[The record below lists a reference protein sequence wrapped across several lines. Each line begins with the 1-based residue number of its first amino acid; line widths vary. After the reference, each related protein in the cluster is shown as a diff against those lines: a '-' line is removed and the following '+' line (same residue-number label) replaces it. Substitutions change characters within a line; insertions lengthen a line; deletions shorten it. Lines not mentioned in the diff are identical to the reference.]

1 MLENVKMNHL
11 FTCRAVCLHR
21 RSTIR
26 LYFDLSENDF
36 WHTRSG
42 ALSNT
47 TKNIYERLSPMN
59 AWSSYHSL
67 SAGVRWTRQ
76 KFSPKLKNY
85 EAEGVRLWAAKD
97 VS

>member
-1 MLENVKMNHL
+1 
-11 FTCRAVCLHR
+11 
-21 RSTIR
+21 
-26 LYFDLSENDF
+26 
-36 WHTRSG
+36 
-42 ALSNT
+42 
-47 TKNIYERLSPMN
+47 MN